1 MKERIKV
8 TDIID
13 FQRDEN
19 DANRYYFGF
28 WTDFDYWEIAFT
40 LKDGEISDILLY
52 NEEDYNRRYH
62 VEESFAIDGKA
73 KTLATKNREYL
84 VEFTDNFFKK
94 LAAELAELAELDRI
108 EENTYR
114 FFSLPALV
122 KALENKEEDKYYR
135 AEIVEQVIVTFNEN
149 RLRQAVSENMIEEIV
164 GSIDSEAGTFKIQKD
179 ESGCYIFFTNYILN
193 VYVEKDKAEVM
204 PLIDYAFGPIDF
216 PRHSFDYATSADLD
230 DKIRSMIA
238 ATINKYEQLVFEDI
252 LYCDSLNDEED
263 FFFDDDEEDFDFD
276 NI

>member
-52 NEEDYNRRYH
+52 DEEDYNRRYH

-164 GSIDSEAGTFKIQKD
+164 GSIDSEAGTFKIQKMKAAVT
-179 ESGCYIFFTNYILN
+179 FFYKLHP
-193 VYVEKDKAEVM
+193 ERLCRKDKAEVM
-204 PLIDYAFGPIDF
+204 PLIDYAGPIDF

-238 ATINKYEQLVFEDI
+238 ATINKYSNLF
-252 LYCDSLNDEED
+252 
-263 FFFDDDEEDFDFD
+263 
-276 NI
+276 